1 MTDLERLYGE
11 IIRNHAASPA
21 GFRKAISAT
30 HRHEEYNAQC
40 GDRIEF
46 LARIEDGRIEAAAFD
61 GEACTIC
68 MASASMLCSLA
79 EGLET
84 GHWDELRRELYGALE
99 GQALADRYSDL
110 AALLAVRRY
119 PARVQCATLPWKTA
133 ARAMGLDDRF

>member
-11 IIRNHAASPA
+11 IIRDHAASPA

-46 LARIEDGRIEAAAFD
+46 LARIKGDLIEAAAFD

-68 MASASMLCSLA
+68 MASASMLCRLA

-84 GHWDELRRELYGALE
+84 GRWNELRRELYRALE
-99 GQALADRYSDL
+99 GQALADTDSDL

-133 ARAMGLDDRF
+133 ARALGLDDRS

>member
-1 MTDLERLYGE
+1 MTDLERLYGA
-11 IIRNHAASPA
+11 IIRDHAASPA
-21 GFRKAISAT
+21 GYQKDISAT

-46 LARIEDGRIEAAAFD
+46 SARIRDGLIEAAAFD

-68 MASASMLCSLA
+68 MASASMLCGAA

-84 GHWDELRRELYGALE
+84 GRWDEIRRELQRALQ
-99 GQALADRYSDL
+99 GQPFTDETSDL

-119 PARVQCATLPWKTA
+119 PARVQCATLPWTAA
-133 ARAMGLDDRF
+133 ARAMGLDECS